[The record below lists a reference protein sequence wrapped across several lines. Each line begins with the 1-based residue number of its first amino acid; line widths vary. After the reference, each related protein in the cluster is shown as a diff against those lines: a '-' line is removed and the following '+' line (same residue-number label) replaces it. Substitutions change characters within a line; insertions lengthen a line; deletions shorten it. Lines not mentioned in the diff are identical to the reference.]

1 MPRHSPA
8 LCFANRLGG
17 ALSQPHL
24 AAVVA
29 AREVL
34 YIVSLLFATARL
46 PVFLLL
52 DLRTVWAE
60 SAPLQRFV
68 RMAMYILTPHNYVA
82 LCCAARFPTWRRA
95 FLGLA
100 ATQVIADLSSC
111 FALAALLASTIEESA
126 DATTAGPLKVGY
138 SITAFGFLLF
148 FGPLS
153 VATNLEA
160 ATDRQQHRAI
170 RSVRGMVGVG
180 LLLAWAYLMLII
192 VLLMFEEDVFCPGPK
207 WFNGLANLQGSED
220 PCHGRG
226 ECYAAAQCHC
236 DVGFAPGI
244 SSNHTEPLCGSC
256 DTCWTGGM
264 CSLST
269 VTTAWNQTQL
279 MAPEDSTHACRVPSP
294 TDFTYPDHYTVQPMG
309 VSASFVPA
317 ADSWVRGKDDLWAL
331 SSFYTYGEANYRG
344 GVPLPDGRVLLVPS
358 NANHVGLYDPS
369 TDAWREGKDDLSALS
384 SSYKYEGGVL
394 LPDGRVLLVPSSANH
409 VGLYDPSTDAWR
421 QGKDAVGSDHKYPGG
436 VLLPDGR
443 VLLVPLGA
451 NHVGLYD
458 PSTDTWREGKDD
470 LSAAG
475 SSYGKYNGGVLL
487 PDGRVLLV
495 PYYVNHV
502 GLYDPSTDAWREGK
516 DDLSAV
522 GYYTGKY
529 EGGVLL
535 PDGRVLLVPY
545 YVNHVGLYDPS
556 TDAWRQGKDDLS
568 AVSRSGKYAG
578 GVLLPDGRVL
588 LVPALAKHVGLY
600 DAGGTRNGAAYTVAA
615 LAPAENAL
623 LLPYYN
629 KF

>member
-1 MPRHSPA
+1 M
-8 LCFANRLGG
+8 
-17 ALSQPHL
+17 
-24 AAVVA
+24 A

-100 ATQVIADLSSC
+100 GTQVIADLSSC

-160 ATDRQQHRAI
+160 AIERQQHRAI
-170 RSVRGMVGVG
+170 RCVRGMVGVL

-220 PCHGRG
+220 PCHGHG

-236 DVGFAPGI
+236 DVGFAPG
-244 SSNHTEPLCGSC
+244 SSSTKEPLCGRC
-256 DTCWTGGM
+256 DTCWAGDM

-279 MAPEDSTHACRVPSP
+279 MAPEDSTQACRVPSP
-294 TDFTYPDHYTVQPMG
+294 TDFTYPDHYSVQPMV
-309 VSASFVPA
+309 VSASFAPA
-317 ADSWVRGKDDLWAL
+317 ADRW
-331 SSFYTYGEANYRG
+331 T
-344 GVPLPDGRVLLVPS
+344 
-358 NANHVGLYDPS
+358 
-369 TDAWREGKDDLSALS
+369 EGKDDLSALGS
-384 SSYKYEGGVL
+384 QKYTGGVL
-394 LPDGRVLLVPSSANH
+394 LPDGRVVLVPWDAKH
-409 VGLYDPSTDAWR
+409 VGLYDPS
-421 QGKDAVGSDHKYPGG
+421 KDQW
-436 VLLPDGR
+436 
-443 VLLVPLGA
+443 
-451 NHVGLYD
+451 
-458 PSTDTWREGKDD
+458 TEGKDD

-475 SSYGKYNGGVLL
+475 SYKYRGGVLL
-487 PDGRVLLV
+487 PDGRVVLV
-495 PYYVNHV
+495 PW
-502 GLYDPSTDAWREGK
+502 G
-516 DDLSAV
+516 
-522 GYYTGKY
+522 
-529 EGGVLL
+529 
-535 PDGRVLLVPY
+535 
-545 YVNHVGLYDPS
+545 
-556 TDAWRQGKDDLS
+556 
-568 AVSRSGKYAG
+568 
-578 GVLLPDGRVL
+578 
-588 LVPALAKHVGLY
+588 AKHVGMY
-600 DAGGTRNGAAYTVAA
+600 DAGGTHNGSAYTVSSM
-615 LAPAENAL
+615 APAWNAL

-629 KF
+629 KH